1 MADLLLFGSG
11 WTQRWTIGPGQE
23 DDVKAEVLRTGRE
36 GTGVLSVTDPNTDA
50 KVTLAVNWSLV
61 AVAVVL
67 PDHPD
72 QAGHTLAGSYA

>member
-11 WTQRWTIGPGQE
+11 WTQRWTIKPGTE
-23 DDVKAEVLRTGRE
+23 DDVKAEVLRTGRD

-50 KVTLAVNWSLV
+50 EVTLAVNWGLV

-67 PDHPD
+67 ADHPD
-72 QAGHTLAGSYA
+72 HAGHTLSGSYA